1 MSAPIRLDD
10 ATEWLEADGLGGFA
24 SGTTGGLRTR
34 RYHALLLAATTP
46 PTGRMVLVNGLDAWI
61 ARDPSL
67 RSGPGP
73 HPHEYLTRQR
83 YAPGLVEPTS
93 GATLESFTDEPWPT
107 WTYALQDGTW
117 IEHEVFV
124 PAGLPVVALRWRVVG
139 RQTSVRLAVR
149 PLLSGRDSHA
159 LHHENPAFRFAADVR
174 HERIMWTPYAG
185 VPRVEALTNGSYAP
199 DPQWYRGFQYDEERA
214 RGLDFVEDLAAP
226 GVLHW
231 DLAEGDALLMLAAGT
246 VGRSDNSDITASTG
260 IMGDSAT
267 LGGTAAATYA
277 RLRRAERARRGRFAS
292 RLLRAGDAYVV
303 RRGEGKTI
311 VAGYPWFTDW
321 GRDTFITLRG
331 LCLATGRLGDA
342 RSILLEWAGL
352 VSEGMLPNRFVDQ
365 GDAPEYNTVDASLW
379 YVVAVYDY
387 LRALEVE
394 GRKAPARDL
403 KQLTEAVQAI
413 MSGHV
418 RGTRYGIHVAG
429 DGLLAAGEPGVQL
442 TWMDA
447 KVGDWVVTP
456 RIGKPV
462 EIQALWLN
470 ALRITG
476 QLTTGYQPIYER
488 GVAAFAGRFWN
499 ATESCLFDVVD
510 ADHVAGRDD
519 ATVRPNQLL
528 AVGGLPF
535 PLVTGARARQIVD
548 TVERRLWTPIGM
560 RTLPPNAPGYRPR
573 YEGDMR
579 SRDGAYHQGTVWPW
593 LLGPFVE
600 AWVRVRGGAPEVI
613 DEARRRFLAPLCA
626 HLREAGVGHI
636 SEIADADA
644 PHTPRGCPFQAW
656 SVGEALRLD
665 LQVLSAG
672 RHAPAPL
679 AEVHS

>member
-1 MSAPIRLDD
+1 MSAQIRLDD
-10 ATEWLEADGLGGFA
+10 TTEWLEADGLGGFA
-24 SGTTGGLRTR
+24 SGTTVGLRTR

-67 RSGPGP
+67 RSGQGP

-93 GATLESFTDEPWPT
+93 GGTLESFTDEPWPT
-107 WTYALQDGTW
+107 WTYALRDGTR

-124 PAGLPVVALRWRVVG
+124 PAGMSVVALRWRVVG
-139 RQTSVRLAVR
+139 RRISVRLAVR

-159 LHHENPAFRFAADVR
+159 LHHENPAFRFAAEVH
-174 HERIMWTPYAG
+174 HERIAWTPYAG
-185 VPRVEALTNGSYAP
+185 VPGVEALTNGSYAP

-231 DLAEGDALLMLAAGT
+231 DLVDGDAVLILAAAGT
-246 VGRSDNSDITASTG
+246 AGLPDKSDA
-260 IMGDSAT
+260 A
-267 LGGTAAATYA
+267 AAATYA

-292 RLLRAGDAYVV
+292 RLLRAGDAYLV

-311 VAGYPWFTDW
+311 IAGYPWFTDW
-321 GRDTFITLRG
+321 GRDTFIALRG

-379 YVVAVYDY
+379 YVVAVHDY
-387 LRALEVE
+387 LRALAAE

-403 KQLTEAVQAI
+403 KRLIEAVQAI

-418 RGTRYGIHVAG
+418 RGTRYGIHVAQ

-470 ALRITG
+470 ALRIADE
-476 QLTTGYQPIYER
+476 LTTGYQPIYQR

-499 ATESCLFDVVD
+499 AAASCLFDVVD
-510 ADHVAGRDD
+510 SDHVAGRDGG
-519 ATVRPNQLL
+519 AVRPNQLL

-560 RTLPPNAPGYRPR
+560 RTLPPDAPGYRPR
-573 YEGDMR
+573 YEGDIR

-600 AWVRVRGGAPEVI
+600 AWVRVRGGTPEAI
-613 DEARRRFLAPLCA
+613 REARRRFLAPLLA
-626 HLREAGVGHI
+626 HLTEAGIGHI

-656 SVGEALRLD
+656 SVSEALRLD
-665 LQVLSAG
+665 LQVLSSDG
-672 RHAPAPL
+672 HATTALRP
-679 AEVHS
+679 